1 VARTPFDIDGS
12 AHVLLAGDSRDIPA
26 MRRLVASL
34 PMTAYGQVFIEIV
47 TDVQRELLLAPPGV
61 QVSWLLR
68 DRNRSDSDPRH
79 MALSG
84 ELVARAVRA
93 WANEW
98 MPEAD
103 LDETHHYVLW
113 IGCTANARV
122 HGLFHELSEILEARS
137 LDTP

>member
-1 VARTPFDIDGS
+1 VAHHPLTVDGK

-26 MRRLVASL
+26 IRRLVASL
-34 PMTAYGQVFIEIV
+34 PMNAYGQVFVEIV
-47 TDVQRELLLAPPGV
+47 ADVQRELLLAPPGV

-103 LDETHHYVLW
+103 FDETHHYVLW

-122 HGLFHELSEILEARS
+122 HGLFRELSEALDARS
-137 LDTP
+137 NDKT